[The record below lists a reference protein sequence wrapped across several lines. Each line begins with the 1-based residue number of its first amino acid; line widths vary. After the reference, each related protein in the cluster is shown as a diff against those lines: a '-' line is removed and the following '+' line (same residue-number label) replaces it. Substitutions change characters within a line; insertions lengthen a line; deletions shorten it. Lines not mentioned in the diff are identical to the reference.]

1 MNNRIRELRKE
12 RRLTLEELAKA
23 INSNRGS
30 LSRYELGEVELKQDM
45 AKTIADF
52 FDVSI
57 DYLLGYTENRTNNM
71 KDKSTF
77 PNSGIDDFAFAL
89 YDETKELTEEQKQDI
104 MDMVKKMKAIMKKSN
119 Q

>member
-12 RRLTLEELAKA
+12 RKLTLEELAKA

-52 FDVSI
+52 FGVSI
-57 DYLLGYTENRTNNM
+57 DYLLGYAESRTNNM
-71 KDKSTF
+71 KDKNTF
-77 PNSGIDDFAFAL
+77 PNPDIDDFAFAL

-104 MDMVKKMKAIMKKSN
+104 MDMVKKMKEIMKK
-119 Q
+119 